1 MDKYKIRIKNRMMF
15 EMIGTVVL
23 LPVAVYALI
32 RYWNIEG
39 VLSGTPIKDFFGGV
53 INGVRGAVVIAFV
66 IYLMISFVKNMLAIR
81 NEEKLK
87 KMYFEEYDERALAIS
102 EHSSRV
108 TYNITIYIILVG
120 CIITIKSK
128 IVCKFLSYYRP
139 EHCHLDYPARRS
151 PVKGKGYAS
160 ASRTLDWMP
169 DFAGD
174 SC

>member
-1 MDKYKIRIKNRMMF
+1 MSLEETFLLELSSAITPKSQQYFKILCKITKTDIF
-15 EMIGTVVL
+15 VL
-23 LPVAVYALI
+23 Y
-32 RYWNIEG
+32 
-39 VLSGTPIKDFFGGV
+39 
-53 INGVRGAVVIAFV
+53 INMTLLTR
-66 IYLMISFVKNMLAIR
+66 
-81 NEEKLK
+81 
-87 KMYFEEYDERALAIS
+87 
-102 EHSSRV
+102 
-108 TYNITIYIILVG
+108 
-120 CIITIKSK
+120 IKSK

>member
-1 MDKYKIRIKNRMMF
+1 M
-15 EMIGTVVL
+15 
-23 LPVAVYALI
+23 
-32 RYWNIEG
+32 
-39 VLSGTPIKDFFGGV
+39 
-53 INGVRGAVVIAFV
+53 
-66 IYLMISFVKNMLAIR
+66 
-81 NEEKLK
+81 
-87 KMYFEEYDERALAIS
+87 
-102 EHSSRV
+102 
-108 TYNITIYIILVG
+108 
-120 CIITIKSK
+120 IKSK

>member
-1 MDKYKIRIKNRMMF
+1 MNLHEDREKLNQA
-15 EMIGTVVL
+15 VL
-23 LPVAVYALI
+23 LVAETLKMHPAIVEKDYFVTLI
-32 RYWNIEG
+32 
-39 VLSGTPIKDFFGGV
+39 
-53 INGVRGAVVIAFV
+53 
-66 IYLMISFVKNMLAIR
+66 
-81 NEEKLK
+81 LK
-87 KMYFEEYDERALAIS
+87 KIVEQEPHVVFKGGTS
-102 EHSSRV
+102 
-108 TYNITIYIILVG
+108 
-120 CIITIKSK
+120 IKSK